1 MSESFKNKIARRGF
15 TPVPESPAFWFDCAH
30 HPEFTEGQGGDE
42 WWLFGAFD
50 RAFTRRSGLWP
61 AKAEYQP
68 KKSRKPRPLGFTL
81 PEILVY
87 VAILFVVL
95 TTTISF
101 IMWVIQ
107 ASGKTKS
114 MREVTSNAQRAI
126 DVMAYEIKEATSV
139 YTPVPVSSFGSHPG
153 QLSLETIKSL
163 PAGETYSYVDFYL
176 CGTQLC
182 MKKESQNPIAITSD
196 RVQVN
201 SLVFNHIVT
210 APGISSVQIN
220 LQISYINPASRPEL
234 ASSINVNYTAA
245 LRSYKK

>member
-1 MSESFKNKIARRGF
+1 MPESFECKITKKGF
-15 TPVPESPAFWFDCAH
+15 TPVPESPAF
-30 HPEFTEGQGGDE
+30 QGGDE
-42 WWLFGAFD
+42 WWLFGAFGTG
-50 RAFTRRSGLWP
+50 F
-61 AKAEYQP
+61 QP
-68 KKSRKPRPLGFTL
+68 KKTRKPRPLGFTL

-87 VAILFVVL
+87 IAILFVVL
-95 TTTISF
+95 TSAISLV
-101 IMWVIQ
+101 MWVIQ

-114 MREVTSNAQRAI
+114 MREVTGNAQRAI

-139 YTPVPVSSFGSHPG
+139 YTPVSSFGSHPG

-163 PAGETYSYVDFYL
+163 PEGETNSYVDFYL
-176 CGTQLC
+176 CGAQLC
-182 MKKESQNPIAITSD
+182 MKKESQDPIAITSD

-201 SLVFNHIVT
+201 SLVFYHIVT